1 MVILGIQFLALVV
14 ICYVF
19 LVYATRDQVEESK
32 AKLTPKKVAV
42 VAIFIIFS
50 IILFASW
57 YVRLGLA
64 S

>member
-1 MVILGIQFLALVV
+1 MIFLGLAFLALIV

-19 LVYATRDQVEESK
+19 LVYAMRGQVSER
-32 AKLTPKKVAV
+32 KLTPSKIAG
-42 VAIFIIFS
+42 VAIFAVLTM
-50 IILFASW
+50 ILFASW